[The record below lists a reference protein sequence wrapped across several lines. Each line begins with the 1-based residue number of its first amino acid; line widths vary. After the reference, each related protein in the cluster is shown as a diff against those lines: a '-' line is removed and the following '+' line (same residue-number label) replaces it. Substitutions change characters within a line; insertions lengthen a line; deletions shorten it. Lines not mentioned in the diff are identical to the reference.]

1 MENDE
6 ESDISMEFGRV
17 MRMALG
23 STMQVAE
30 TKARQATQLQQ
41 MQEQSAQQAQREI
54 QSKLAWNLNL
64 ELKNPSFASMSG
76 EQIADRMTVASQ
88 LAPNFPN
95 AAKAYMAGS
104 DRLRNDLGINVE
116 DINRDHPLS
125 AEDRHAAL
133 RNAVDDYYASLRT
146 NEESKES
153 QQQDKDSEQSND
165 ERQASNDPVAE
176 ADSTQSTER
185 LEAESAEAKES
196 SEAQTVLADRSE
208 GETNLDERHT
218 DAQESKQAQQTQE
231 MPNVRPEVS
240 PGQHVETPT
249 HAPAALLAR
258 QRAKAGFP
266 QGVRHA
272 LGQNNASRPA
282 RQSKLGQQRNAQ
294 KVSEVSR

>member
-133 RNAVDDYYASLRT
+133 RNAIDDYHASARLNQEATVERGHDEPEAAT
-146 NEESKES
+146 EAEVKE
-153 QQQDKDSEQSND
+153 D
-165 ERQASNDPVAE
+165 QAEVRE
-176 ADSTQSTER
+176 
-185 LEAESAEAKES
+185 ESAEGHLVKGEQADGEVQLDARDRDAAEGR
-196 SEAQTVLADRSE
+196 EAVNVPSLGKPETQHATGASVHPDDVGPGSKTAAAVLARARAGQGFPNKPGEAVRFGRS
-208 GETNLDERHT
+208 TR
-218 DAQESKQAQQTQE
+218 
-231 MPNVRPEVS
+231 
-240 PGQHVETPT
+240 
-249 HAPAALLAR
+249 PAAQRGNVQAR
-258 QRAKAGFP
+258 KRG
-266 QGVRHA
+266 QGA
-272 LGQNNASRPA
+272 
-282 RQSKLGQQRNAQ
+282 
-294 KVSEVSR
+294 EVSR